1 MQELHQEGRIR
12 AIGVANF
19 HPDRLIDLIDHNEIV
34 PAVNQI
40 ETHPFHQ
47 RAPTSS

>member
-1 MQELHQEGRIR
+1 MEELYRDGRVR
-12 AIGVANF
+12 AVGVSNF
-19 HPDRLIDLIDHNEIV
+19 HPDRLIDLILHHEIV

-47 RAPTSS
+47 QIE